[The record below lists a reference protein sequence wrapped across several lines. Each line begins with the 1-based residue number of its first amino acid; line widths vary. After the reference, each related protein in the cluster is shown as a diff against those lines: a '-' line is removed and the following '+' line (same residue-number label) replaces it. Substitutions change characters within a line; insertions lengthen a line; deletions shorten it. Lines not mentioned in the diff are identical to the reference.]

1 MSWAIHHSQSEELA
15 SQAEV
20 AFEKGDR
27 EGASNLYRLSAG
39 ITVVSATSLWF
50 KAEELP
56 QVEHVACRWLAF
68 GLHRPTISEIE
79 AGNRNVTATEI
90 TQFAEIYDVS
100 VSWLMGE
107 GAEKLD
113 PQSDRL
119 QLAFHE
125 LQKFKAEDLDK
136 LMKVLAALRE
146 DKGDA

>member
-1 MSWAIHHSQSEELA
+1 MNHTAEKKQIIANRLAEARKLAGLSQG
-15 SQAEV
+15 QV
-20 AFEKGDR
+20 AR
-27 EGASNLYRLSAG
+27 IL
-39 ITVVSATSLWF
+39 
-50 KAEELP
+50 
-56 QVEHVACRWLAF
+56 
-68 GLHRPTISEIE
+68 GLHRPTVSEIE

-90 TQFAEIYDVS
+90 TRFAEIYDVG
-100 VSWLMGE
+100 VNWLMGE

-125 LQKFKAEDLDK
+125 LQKLKAEDLDK

>member
-1 MSWAIHHSQSEELA
+1 MNPTAEKKQIIANRLTEARKMAGLSQG
-15 SQAEV
+15 QV
-20 AFEKGDR
+20 ARIMD
-27 EGASNLYRLSAG
+27 
-39 ITVVSATSLWF
+39 
-50 KAEELP
+50 
-56 QVEHVACRWLAF
+56 
-68 GLHRPTISEIE
+68 LHRPTISAIE

-90 TQFAEIYDVS
+90 NQFAEIYDVS

-125 LQKFKAEDLDK
+125 LQKLKAEDLDK

-146 DKGDA
+146 DKGGA